1 MIVKAELKC
10 KKCDHKEEYSSAE
23 IIFDHVIC
31 KKCGR
36 KIGVIKWLDQVNMDY
51 LKVGNTVVRRDPKKK
66 MRKKDRRR
74 MRNEIK

>member
-10 KKCDHKEEYSSAE
+10 RKCDHKAKYNSTE
-23 IIFDHVIC
+23 INFDHVIC

-51 LKVGNTVVRRDPKKK
+51 LKVGNTVIRRNPKKK

-74 MRNEIK
+74 ERGKT